1 MILVLHVTLAL
12 GKFWTG
18 VVLVLYGVRL
28 ITEAVR
34 HVADTHMRG
43 RLTSLMRY
51 PVIALIVGM
60 IVTALMQ
67 SSNAMSSLLVGFV
80 STDLLSLS
88 EAIAVLLGSNIGSTL
103 AVQCIS
109 LHVTEH
115 VFIFIGIAA
124 TVALWTHR
132 TPYRYLGRLCFA
144 FGVIMF
150 GLSELVTAS
159 APLVT
164 YPVIIMILQALATVP
179 IVLFVCG
186 ALLTILL
193 NSSTAF
199 IGLVIMLATT
209 GALPTSAALAL
220 MLGAN
225 VRTTVMALFLAMH
238 EGTITGRRLA
248 VVHFGTKLAGAL
260 IALIWLV
267 PLTAVLS
274 HLWTNAGTRVAMAH
288 LGLNIL
294 IALFFLPLICT
305 IERLMQHWMPERPE
319 PKDTLLAQPK
329 VLPT

>member
-1 MILVLHVTLAL
+1 MVLIMHVTMTL
-12 GKFWTG
+12 GQLWTG

-34 HVADTHMRG
+34 HAADTRVQG
-43 RLTSLMRY
+43 RLASLVHH
-51 PVIALIVGM
+51 PIIALMMGM
-60 IVTALMQ
+60 MATALMQ

-103 AVQCIS
+103 AVQCIA
-109 LHVTEH
+109 LHLFDH
-115 VFIFIGIAA
+115 IFVIIGIA
-124 TVALWTHR
+124 TTIALCTHR
-132 TPYRYLGRLCFA
+132 TPYRSLGRLCFA
-144 FGVIMF
+144 FGLIML
-150 GLSELVTAS
+150 GLSELITGS

-164 YPVIIMILQALATVP
+164 YPATVMMLQALAGVP
-179 IVLFVCG
+179 IVLFFCG
-186 ALLTILL
+186 AVLTILL

-225 VRTTVMALFLAMH
+225 VGTTVMALLLSMH
-238 EGTITGRRLA
+238 EGTVTGRRLA
-248 VVHFGTKLAGAL
+248 VVHLGTKFIGAGM
-260 IALIWLV
+260 ALIWLV
-267 PLTAVLS
+267 PLTGVLS

-294 IALFFLPLICT
+294 IALFFLPLICSL
-305 IERLMQHWMPERPE
+305 ERLMQRWIPE
-319 PKDTLLAQPK
+319 PLAAKGHLIGPS
-329 VLPT
+329 